1 MELPNTIT
9 APQWAGDFL
18 NRDSLVPGG
27 AKADIAQ
34 FLATDSAIVVVSA
47 AGAAQGAVT
56 IPLNPANP
64 LANPIPANTLL
75 YFGAGLYARTTALT
89 PAGAGPIAVEDL
101 PVAIPAA
108 SVAVY
113 AGVGKKSL
121 RSGILVGRTF
131 DERDASTPFGPA
143 DAADD
148 EIYIVAFAVADL
160 AKNNDLDLYRH
171 GRVVKEN
178 FLPEWATISADAALL
193 AKLRALYTTTKGAA

>member
-1 MELPNTIT
+1 MTLANTIT

-34 FLATDSAIVVVSA
+34 FVATDSARVVVSA
-47 AGAAQGAVT
+47 AGAALGAVA

-64 LANPIPANTLL
+64 LQNPIPANTLL
-75 YFGAGLYARTTALT
+75 YFGAGLYAYTTALT
-89 PAGAGPIAVEDL
+89 PAGAGPIPVQAL

-121 RSGILVGRTF
+121 RSGIFVGRTF
-131 DERDASTPFGPA
+131 AERDAGTPFGPA
-143 DAADD
+143 AAADD
-148 EIYIVAFAVADL
+148 ELYLVAFAVPDL
-160 AKNNDLDLYRH
+160 VKNNDIDLYRH
-171 GRVVKEN
+171 RRVVKEN